1 MEDGFEP
8 TPQELVMT
16 LLGSHVHP
24 RDSRKVWSGGLVA
37 LLAELGFS
45 DGAAR
50 IALARLAHRDL
61 LARHKQG
68 RLVHYTLTHRTIAM
82 LEDGDRR
89 IFSLG
94 RESGP
99 DGERGEWTVLW
110 QSIPESHRKARERLV
125 RRLRFLGFGSIQDGT
140 WLAPRDR
147 DSEVVA
153 LLEELRVAEYA
164 SLMLGRPSA
173 LLDVRAFAGRA
184 WDLDGLDQ
192 RYETFVTEFAGYG
205 TAAGRLELDDRSS
218 FRIRTRL
225 VHTFRQF
232 PSIDP
237 ELPSELISA
246 PPKRAD
252 AVALFHDLYAALA
265 PAAQRHFDEVT
276 RP

>member
-1 MEDGFEP
+1 MSEGFEP

-16 LLGSHVHP
+16 LLGSYVRP
-24 RDSRKVWSGGLVA
+24 RDTRQVWSGGLVA
-37 LLAELGFS
+37 LLSELGFS

-68 RLVHYTLTHRTIAM
+68 RLVHYTLTRRSIAV

-94 RESGP
+94 RESRGP
-99 DGERGEWTVLW
+99 GDWTVLW
-110 QSIPESHRKARERLV
+110 QNVPESRRQARERLV

-140 WLAPRDR
+140 WLTPHDR
-147 DSEVVA
+147 EADVVA
-153 LLEELRVAEYA
+153 LLDELGITEYA
-164 SLMLGRPSA
+164 GLMLGKPSA
-173 LLDVRAFAGRA
+173 ALDVRAFASRA

-192 RYETFVTEFAGYG
+192 RYDAFVAEFGGY
-205 TAAGRLELDDRSS
+205 AEHCQLDDPGA
-218 FRIRTRL
+218 FWLRTRL

-232 PSIDP
+232 PSLDP
-237 ELPSELISA
+237 ELPPRLV
-246 PPKRAD
+246 PPPAGRAA
-252 AVALFHDLYAALA
+252 AVELFHALYAALA

-276 RP
+276 H